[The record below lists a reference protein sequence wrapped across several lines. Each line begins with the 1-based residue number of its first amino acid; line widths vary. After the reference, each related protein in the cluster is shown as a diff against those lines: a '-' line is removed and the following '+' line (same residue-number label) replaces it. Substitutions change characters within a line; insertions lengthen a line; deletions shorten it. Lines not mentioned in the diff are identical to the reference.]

1 MYYVY
6 VLLCKDNSL
15 YTGSSNDPEK
25 RFLDHLNGKGAKYT
39 KSHKPLKIVFTQS
52 FPNKSLALKR
62 EWEIK
67 RWTRSKKIEKLKLE
81 FGNIDKD

>member
-15 YTGSSNDPEK
+15 YTGSSDNPET

-39 KSHKPLKIVFTQS
+39 KSHKPLKIIFTQS

-67 RWTRSKKIEKLKLE
+67 SWTRSKKLRELNL
-81 FGNIDKD
+81 DL